1 MTEIVKYFVSEIGNW
16 VFERKEER
24 NSRYKIGND
33 VRAMDVPVYPSLVY
47 LYPVWVKYRLIRCLP
62 SFSLAHPPCSL
73 VVLRTFHN
81 LVVPVDTTCEES
93 STGDGQEDEG
103 GLRAI

>member
-47 LYPVWVKYRLIRCLP
+47 LYPVWVKYRLIRCLV
-62 SFSLAHPPCSL
+62 SLPFPLHILL
-73 VVLRTFHN
+73 VHL
-81 LVVPVDTTCEES
+81 S
-93 STGDGQEDEG
+93 YDG
-103 GLRAI
+103 RFII